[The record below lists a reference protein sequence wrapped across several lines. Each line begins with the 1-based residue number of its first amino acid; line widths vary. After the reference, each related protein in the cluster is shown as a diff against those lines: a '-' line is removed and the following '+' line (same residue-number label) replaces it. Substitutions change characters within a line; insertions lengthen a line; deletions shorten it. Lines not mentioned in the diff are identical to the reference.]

1 MFVNKVTINSARA
14 LLFQWKNQ
22 RTIKQKKESWGKK
35 VKTSGLKK
43 LVIGAASLLLLSA
56 CGSNGAT
63 KDSETAKSSAS
74 SSETEVA
81 SGASEQ
87 EYTDPSELKDQ
98 YDIVIVGAG
107 GAGMAAALSAKEA
120 GMNPVILEKMPIAGG
135 NTLKSSGGMNASET
149 KFQKEQGI
157 EDSNQ
162 QFFDDTLKG
171 GKGTNDQ
178 ELLHYLVDNSASA
191 IDWLDGMGI
200 TLDNIS
206 YSGGASVKRIHRPH
220 DGSAV
225 GTYLVDGLLRN
236 IHEKEIPLFVNADVK
251 KINEKDGKVTGV
263 SVKIGDEEKT
273 INGNAVVVT
282 TGGFG
287 SNKEM
292 IEKYR
297 PDLKGYVS
305 TTSEGS
311 TGDGIKMIESLGG
324 ATVDMDQIQVH
335 PTVVQDTGMLVSET
349 VRGEGAILVNQQGER
364 FYNELETRDNVSA
377 AITALPESYAYLIF
391 DDALAGRAKQVDFY
405 KEQGVVVEADT
416 IEALAKKI
424 DMDADTLAKTLDTW
438 NQSIKDKKD
447 EAFGR
452 ETAMD
457 YDLTTGP
464 YYAIKIA
471 PGIHHTMGGVKI
483 NTNTQVLKKDGSVID
498 GLYAAGEVTGGIH
511 GQNRIGG
518 NAVADIMVFGRQAGV
533 QASEYAK
540 K

>member
-1 MFVNKVTINSARA
+1 M
-14 LLFQWKNQ
+14 
-22 RTIKQKKESWGKK
+22 KK
-35 VKTSGLKK
+35 SGWSKW
-43 LVIGAASLLLLSA
+43 VIGAASLLLLSA
-56 CGSNGAT
+56 CGADGGT
-63 KDSETAKSSAS
+63 KAS
-74 SSETEVA
+74 SSAASSSSESEVT
-81 SGASEQ
+81 SGASQQ
-87 EYTDPSELKDQ
+87 EYTDPAELKDQ

-107 GAGMAAALSAKEA
+107 GAGMAAALSAKDA

-149 KFQKEQGI
+149 KFQEAQGI
-157 EDSNQ
+157 EDSNE
-162 QFFDDTLKG
+162 QFFEDTLKG

-191 IDWLDGMGI
+191 IDWLDSMGI

-236 IHEKEIPLFVNADVK
+236 IHEQEIPLFVNADVT
-251 KINEKDGKVTGV
+251 KINETDGKVTGV
-263 SVKIGDEEKT
+263 NVKINGEEKE
-273 INGNAVVVT
+273 IAGDAVVVT

-287 SNKEM
+287 SNKEL

-311 TGDGIKMIESLGG
+311 TGDGIKMIEELGG

-335 PTVVQDTGMLVSET
+335 PTVVQDTGMLISET

-377 AITALPESYAYLIF
+377 AITDLPESYAYLIF
-391 DDALAGRAKQVDFY
+391 DNALAGRAKQVDYY

-416 IEALAKKI
+416 IEALAEKI
-424 DMDADTLAKTLDTW
+424 DVDPATLKKTLDTW
-438 NQSIKDKKD
+438 NQAVTDKADKD
-447 EAFGR
+447 FGR

-457 YDLTTGP
+457 YDLTEGP
-464 YYAIKIA
+464 FYAIQIA

-483 NTNTQVLKKDGSVID
+483 NTKTQVLKEDGTPIT

-518 NAVADIMVFGRQAGV
+518 NAVADIMVFGRQAGAQSSDYV
-533 QASEYAK
+533 KENGK
-540 K
+540 

>member
-1 MFVNKVTINSARA
+1 M
-14 LLFQWKNQ
+14 
-22 RTIKQKKESWGKK
+22 KK
-35 VKTSGLKK
+35 SGWSKW
-43 LVIGAASLLLLSA
+43 VIGAASLLLLSA
-56 CGSNGAT
+56 CGADGGT
-63 KDSETAKSSAS
+63 KAS
-74 SSETEVA
+74 SSAASSSSESEVT
-81 SGASEQ
+81 SGASQ
-87 EYTDPSELKDQ
+87 QDYTDPAELKDQ

-107 GAGMAAALSAKEA
+107 GAGMAAALSAKDA

-149 KFQKEQGI
+149 KFQEAQGI
-157 EDSNQ
+157 EDSNER
-162 QFFDDTLKG
+162 FFEDTLKG

-191 IDWLDGMGI
+191 IDWLDSMGI

-236 IHEKEIPLFVNADVK
+236 IHEQEIPLFVNADAT
-251 KINEKDGKVTGV
+251 KINETDGKVTGV
-263 SVKIGDEEKT
+263 NVKINGEEKE
-273 INGNAVVVT
+273 IAGDAVVVT

-287 SNKEM
+287 SNKEL

-311 TGDGIKMIESLGG
+311 TGDGIKMIEELGG

-335 PTVVQDTGMLVSET
+335 PTVVQDTGMLISET

-377 AITALPESYAYLIF
+377 AITDLPESYAYLIF
-391 DDALAGRAKQVDFY
+391 DNALAGRAKQVDYY

-416 IEALAKKI
+416 IEALAEKI
-424 DMDADTLAKTLDTW
+424 DVDPATLKKTLDTW
-438 NQSIKDKKD
+438 NQTVADKADKD
-447 EAFGR
+447 FGR

-457 YDLTTGP
+457 YDLTEGP
-464 YYAIKIA
+464 FYAIQIA

-483 NTNTQVLKKDGSVID
+483 NTKTQVLKEDGTPIT

-518 NAVADIMVFGRQAGV
+518 NAVADIMVFGRQAGAQSSDYV
-533 QASEYAK
+533 KENGK
-540 K
+540 

>member
-1 MFVNKVTINSARA
+1 M
-14 LLFQWKNQ
+14 
-22 RTIKQKKESWGKK
+22 KK
-35 VKTSGLKK
+35 SGWSKW
-43 LVIGAASLLLLSA
+43 VIGAASLLLLSA
-56 CGSNGAT
+56 CGADGGT
-63 KDSETAKSSAS
+63 KAS
-74 SSETEVA
+74 SSAASSSSESEVT
-81 SGASEQ
+81 SGASQQ
-87 EYTDPSELKDQ
+87 EYTDPAELKDQ

-107 GAGMAAALSAKEA
+107 GAGMAAALSAKDA

-149 KFQKEQGI
+149 KFQEAQGI
-157 EDSNQ
+157 EDSNEL
-162 QFFDDTLKG
+162 FFEDTLKG

-178 ELLHYLVDNSASA
+178 DLLHYLVDNSASA
-191 IDWLDGMGI
+191 IDWLDSMGI

-236 IHEKEIPLFVNADVK
+236 IHVQEIPLFVNADVT
-251 KINEKDGKVTGV
+251 KINETDGKVTGV
-263 SVKIGDEEKT
+263 NVKINGEEKE
-273 INGNAVVVT
+273 IAGDAVVVT

-287 SNKEM
+287 SNKEL

-311 TGDGIKMIESLGG
+311 TGDGIKMIEELGG

-335 PTVVQDTGMLVSET
+335 PTVVQDTGMLISET

-377 AITALPESYAYLIF
+377 AITDLPENYAYLIF
-391 DDALAGRAKQVDFY
+391 DNALAGRAKQVDYY

-416 IEALAKKI
+416 IEALAEKI
-424 DMDADTLAKTLDTW
+424 DVDPATLKKTLDTW
-438 NQSIKDKKD
+438 NQAVTDKADKD
-447 EAFGR
+447 FGR

-457 YDLTTGP
+457 YDLTEGP
-464 YYAIKIA
+464 FYAIQIA

-483 NTNTQVLKKDGSVID
+483 NTKTQVLKEDGTPIT

-518 NAVADIMVFGRQAGV
+518 NAVADIMVFGRQAGAQSSDYV
-533 QASEYAK
+533 KENGK
-540 K
+540 

>member
-1 MFVNKVTINSARA
+1 MKKSRFTKVFV
-14 LLFQWKNQ
+14 
-22 RTIKQKKESWGKK
+22 
-35 VKTSGLKK
+35 GLT
-43 LVIGAASLLLLSA
+43 LTLLLSA
-56 CGSNGAT
+56 CGNGSTT
-63 KDSETAKSSAS
+63 KS
-74 SSETEVA
+74 SSEKSTGSSVEA
-81 SGASEQ
+81 TSAASEQ
-87 EYTDPSELKDQ
+87 EYTDPSELKDE

-107 GAGMAAALSAKEA
+107 GAGMAAALSAKDQ

-191 IDWLDGMGI
+191 IDWLDSMGI

-225 GTYLVDGLLRN
+225 GTYLVDGLIRN
-236 IHEKEIPLFVNADVK
+236 VHEQKIPIFVNADVT
-251 KINEKDGKVTGV
+251 KINEKDGQVTGV
-263 SVKIGDEEKT
+263 DVKIDGKEKT
-273 INGNAVVVT
+273 ISGKAVVVT

-292 IEKYR
+292 IESYR

-311 TGDGIKMIESLGG
+311 TGDGIKMIEKLGG
-324 ATVDMDQIQVH
+324 AVVDMDQIQVH
-335 PTVVQDTGMLVSET
+335 PTVVQDTGMLISET

-377 AITALPESYAYLIF
+377 AITALPEKYAYLIF
-391 DDALAGRAKQVDFY
+391 DDALANRAKQVDFY
-405 KEQGVVVEADT
+405 KEQGVVVEGKT
-416 IEALAKKI
+416 IEELAGKI
-424 DMDADTLAKTLDTW
+424 DMKPETLKATLEKW
-438 NQSIKDKKD
+438 NKAVKDQSDSEFK
-447 EAFGR
+447 R

-457 YDLTTGP
+457 YDLTEGP
-464 YYAIKIA
+464 YYAIQIA

-483 NTNTQVLKKDGSVID
+483 NTDTQVLKEDGSAIK

-518 NAVADIMVFGRQAGV
+518 NAVADIMVFGRQAGA
-533 QASEYAK
+533 QSSDFAK
-540 K
+540 ESK

>member
-1 MFVNKVTINSARA
+1 MSQTKE
-14 LLFQWKNQ
+14 
-22 RTIKQKKESWGKK
+22 ESWGKQM
-35 VKTSGLKK
+35 KTSGLKK
-43 LVIGAASLLLLSA
+43 LVIGVASLFLLSA
-56 CGSNGAT
+56 CGSDGAT
-63 KDSETAKSSAS
+63 KESETAKSSS
-74 SSETEVA
+74 SSEAEVA
-81 SGASEQ
+81 SGASAQ

-120 GMNPVILEKMPIAGG
+120 GMNPVILEKMPVAGG

-225 GTYLVDGLLRN
+225 GVYLVDGLLRN

-251 KINEKDGKVTGV
+251 KINETDGKVTGV

-305 TTSEGS
+305 TISEGS
-311 TGDGIKMIESLGG
+311 TGDGIKMIEDLGG
-324 ATVDMDQIQVH
+324 VTVDMDQIQVH
-335 PTVVQDTGMLVSET
+335 PTVVQETGMLISET
-349 VRGEGAILVNQQGER
+349 VRGEGAILVNAQGER

-377 AITALPESYAYLIF
+377 AITALPESSAYLIF
-391 DDALAGRAKQVDFY
+391 DAALAERAKQVDYY
-405 KEQGVVVEADT
+405 KEQGVVIEGET
-416 IEALAKKI
+416 IEALAKEI
-424 DMDADTLAKTLDTW
+424 DVDADTLTKTLDTW
-438 NQSIKDKKD
+438 NQAVADKKD

-464 YYAIKIA
+464 YYAVKIA

-483 NTNTQVLKKDGSVID
+483 NTNTQVLKEDGSTIE
-498 GLYAAGEVTGGIH
+498 GLYAAGELTGGIH

-518 NAVADIMVFGRQAGV
+518 NAVADIMVFGRQAGT

>member
-1 MFVNKVTINSARA
+1 M
-14 LLFQWKNQ
+14 
-22 RTIKQKKESWGKK
+22 KK
-35 VKTSGLKK
+35 SGWSKW
-43 LVIGAASLLLLSA
+43 VIGAASLLLLSA
-56 CGSNGAT
+56 CGADGGT
-63 KDSETAKSSAS
+63 KAS
-74 SSETEVA
+74 SSAASSSSESEVT
-81 SGASEQ
+81 SGASQQ
-87 EYTDPSELKDQ
+87 EYTDPAELKDQ

-107 GAGMAAALSAKEA
+107 GAGMAAALSAKDA

-149 KFQKEQGI
+149 KFQEAQGI
-157 EDSNQ
+157 EDSNER
-162 QFFDDTLKG
+162 FFEDTLKG

-191 IDWLDGMGI
+191 IDWLDSMGI

-236 IHEKEIPLFVNADVK
+236 IHEQEIPLFVNADVT
-251 KINEKDGKVTGV
+251 KINETDGKVTGV
-263 SVKIGDEEKT
+263 NVKINGEEKE
-273 INGNAVVVT
+273 IAGDAVVVT

-287 SNKEM
+287 SNKEL

-311 TGDGIKMIESLGG
+311 TGDGIKMIEELGG

-335 PTVVQDTGMLVSET
+335 PTVVQDTGMLISET

-377 AITALPESYAYLIF
+377 AITDLPESYAYLIF
-391 DDALAGRAKQVDFY
+391 DNALAGRAKQVDYY

-416 IEALAKKI
+416 IEALAEKI
-424 DMDADTLAKTLDTW
+424 DVDPATLKKTLDTW
-438 NQSIKDKKD
+438 NQAVTDKADKD
-447 EAFGR
+447 FGR

-457 YDLTTGP
+457 YDLTEGP
-464 YYAIKIA
+464 FYAIQIA

-483 NTNTQVLKKDGSVID
+483 NTKTQVLKEDGTPIT

-518 NAVADIMVFGRQAGV
+518 NAVADIMVFGRQAGAQSSDYV
-533 QASEYAK
+533 KENGK
-540 K
+540 